1 MHQCAICFSHSREM
15 NRIEEYDVCDRCLMQ
30 GRLAELPGVAGAD
43 EREARSESTTRSSWW
58 NRSIPSGV

>member
-1 MHQCAICFSHSREM
+1 M

-30 GRLAELPGVAGAD
+30 GRLAELPSVAVAD
-43 EREARSESTTRSSWW
+43 ERETESEATTRSSWW

>member
-1 MHQCAICFSHSREM
+1 MHQCAICYSRSRDM

-30 GRLAELPGVAGAD
+30 GRLAELPSVAVAD
-43 EREARSESTTRSSWW
+43 ERETESEATTRSSWW